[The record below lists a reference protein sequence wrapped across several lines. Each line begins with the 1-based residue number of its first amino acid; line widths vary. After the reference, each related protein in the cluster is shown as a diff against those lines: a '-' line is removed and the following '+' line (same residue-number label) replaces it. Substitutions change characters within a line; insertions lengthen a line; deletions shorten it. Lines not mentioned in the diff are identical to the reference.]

1 MKKKIAAASLG
12 IVLTCALGAATPAG
26 AQSTEVKE
34 KPPLYTYVGSF
45 ALPRSKWAE
54 LAKQNVAEQKIFDK
68 ALSSGQLIG
77 YGTDTELV
85 HTNDGYTHDSFWS
98 SMSMAGLLGVL
109 DDLEKGGSTTGA
121 VLSSATKHDDSLL
134 RSRYYNW
141 KPGTV
146 KGGYSHVAAYTLK
159 ENAPDNAL
167 DVLSKSFGVPLFE
180 KLLADGTIV
189 EYEIDEEQ
197 IHTETPGRFWV
208 VYLCKTADGLD
219 KVNTALNGA
228 FGASPFIGPALDS
241 MVQPANHRDY
251 LSRTDAVY
259 K

>member
-1 MKKKIAAASLG
+1 MNEKITFASLG
-12 IVLTCALGAATPAG
+12 SMLTCALAAAAPAS
-26 AQSTEVKE
+26 AQTTEVKE

-45 ALPRSKWAE
+45 ALPRTKWAE
-54 LAKQNVAEQKIFDK
+54 LGKQNAAEQKIFDK
-68 ALSSGQLIG
+68 AVSSGQLIG
-77 YGTDTELV
+77 YGTDAELV

-98 SMSMAGLLGVL
+98 SLSMAGVLNVL
-109 DDLEKGGSTTGA
+109 DDLEKGGSTTGS
-121 VLSSATKHDDSLL
+121 VLSSATRHDDSLL
-134 RSRYYNW
+134 VSRYYNW

-146 KGGYSHVAAYTLK
+146 KGGYTHVAAYALK

-228 FGASPFIGPALDS
+228 FGASPFIGPALDA
-241 MVQPANHRDY
+241 MVLPANHRDY
-251 LSRTDAVY
+251 LDRTDAVY